1 MIRILF
7 ILILLSMS
15 SILTAGETVPQP
27 EIGTVGKTAEQLE
40 NGTAGETAERLE
52 NGTAGE
58 TAEQP
63 ENGTAGETAERLEN
77 GTARETAERPKIGLV
92 LGGGG
97 ARGAAEVGV
106 LKVLEEEGIKIDYI
120 AGTSIGAIVGGL
132 YACGYKARD
141 IEEMFRS
148 QEWLSLIGDRNND
161 LRSSIIDERD
171 GVTYIFGFPV
181 GKSNKEK
188 DKDKE
193 KKKRS
198 EVEHTGIGA
207 LSGNSIELLLD
218 SLTSQYNGIK
228 SFDDLPIPFRC
239 VAVDLKTQEEVVMD
253 SCELELA
260 MRASMAI
267 PGAFRPVKWKGK
279 MLVDGGMLNNLPV
292 DVVRAMGADLVIAV
306 DLEQT
311 QHEERNFSLK
321 ETFGIGGILDW
332 AVSRPDWKKGKEN
345 REDADIYIN
354 PQLAEYGVSSF
365 GAESIDTMIERGE
378 RAARKAINSKWN
390 KLLKR

>member
-7 ILILLSMS
+7 TLILLSMS

-27 EIGTVGKTAEQLE
+27 EIGTVGKAADL
-40 NGTAGETAERLE
+40 
-52 NGTAGE
+52 
-58 TAEQP
+58 P
-63 ENGTAGETAERLEN
+63 EN

-188 DKDKE
+188 DKTR
-193 KKKRS
+193 KRRRDQRWS
-198 EVEHTGIGA
+198 T
-207 LSGNSIELLLD
+207 
-218 SLTSQYNGIK
+218 
-228 SFDDLPIPFRC
+228 
-239 VAVDLKTQEEVVMD
+239 
-253 SCELELA
+253 
-260 MRASMAI
+260 
-267 PGAFRPVKWKGK
+267 PVS
-279 MLVDGGMLNNLPV
+279 
-292 DVVRAMGADLVIAV
+292 VR
-306 DLEQT
+306 
-311 QHEERNFSLK
+311 
-321 ETFGIGGILDW
+321 
-332 AVSRPDWKKGKEN
+332 
-345 REDADIYIN
+345 
-354 PQLAEYGVSSF
+354 
-365 GAESIDTMIERGE
+365 
-378 RAARKAINSKWN
+378 
-390 KLLKR
+390 